1 MRIRCGG
8 RVRYDG
14 DQRGR
19 ASFFLTGKNIA
30 CSVQSGSLH
39 IRRPLPL
46 IEGET
51 NGLYA
56 AAYLSAVS
64 ANSIKEVKLALATN
78 ENAAATNILG

>member
-1 MRIRCGG
+1 
-8 RVRYDG
+8 
-14 DQRGR
+14 
-19 ASFFLTGKNIA
+19 
-30 CSVQSGSLH
+30 
-39 IRRPLPL
+39 L